1 MENKSKNSLNHQQ
14 KTTNLW
20 QEILREAMPKTE
32 TDNTNLYVF
41 GDSMTG
47 KRLLFKGMNRAIFEN
62 SQDSDDKKRENQR
75 IEEIAKFSLV
85 DYTFLNIQEFPHD
98 KDAEIIG
105 KLNVW
110 IMNFFID
117 KEKIMEIIKPNDLL
131 NSICLIVTDL
141 SRPWMVKESL
151 IKWTNLIQE
160 TFDELI
166 KKLPENLQNKIKDNV
181 IRKIKLYQD
190 PELDA
195 EGRPIMKQLTP
206 EEEKIKLKTP
216 LKEGVLKINCG
227 VPLVFVINKSD
238 VVVESQ
244 NKRKIEEDSE
254 FILSHIRLL
263 ALKYGATIIYTSGKT
278 NINLT
283 VLYDYICH
291 VLFNFELVHKPNFIE
306 KEAYFI
312 PAGYDDLTLLK
323 SNEEIKKYLEESY
336 EDRIKKENNEKQII
350 EEDIQCEDTNT
361 FFESLK
367 KKGVKGKDNKMKS
380 KDILN
385 IEQKKS
391 EIINEIKKEENL
403 KPQISKSE
411 KDKKYEDK
419 KKDIQEREQEKLK
432 IKNSLS
438 HNLEDKKENKIINKD
453 AEKKNKTRENMI
465 AKLKNMKKKEA
476 VKKK

>member
-195 EGRPIMKQLTP
+195 EGRPITKQLTP

-238 VVVESQ
+238 AVVESQ

-361 FFESLK
+361 FFE
-367 KKGVKGKDNKMKS
+367 
-380 KDILN
+380 
-385 IEQKKS
+385 
-391 EIINEIKKEENL
+391 
-403 KPQISKSE
+403 
-411 KDKKYEDK
+411 
-419 KKDIQEREQEKLK
+419 
-432 IKNSLS
+432 
-438 HNLEDKKENKIINKD
+438 
-453 AEKKNKTRENMI
+453 
-465 AKLKNMKKKEA
+465 
-476 VKKK
+476 

>member
-1 MENKSKNSLNHQQ
+1 M
-14 KTTNLW
+14 
-20 QEILREAMPKTE
+20 
-32 TDNTNLYVF
+32 
-41 GDSMTG
+41 
-47 KRLLFKGMNRAIFEN
+47 
-62 SQDSDDKKRENQR
+62 
-75 IEEIAKFSLV
+75 
-85 DYTFLNIQEFPHD
+85 NIQEFPHD

-195 EGRPIMKQLTP
+195 EGRPITKQLTP

-238 VVVESQ
+238 AVVESQ

-254 FILSHIRLL
+254 FILSHIRC
-263 ALKYGATIIYTSGKT
+263 I
-278 NINLT
+278 
-283 VLYDYICH
+283 V
-291 VLFNFELVHKPNFIE
+291 
-306 KEAYFI
+306 
-312 PAGYDDLTLLK
+312 
-323 SNEEIKKYLEESY
+323 
-336 EDRIKKENNEKQII
+336 
-350 EEDIQCEDTNT
+350 
-361 FFESLK
+361 
-367 KKGVKGKDNKMKS
+367 
-380 KDILN
+380 
-385 IEQKKS
+385 
-391 EIINEIKKEENL
+391 
-403 KPQISKSE
+403 
-411 KDKKYEDK
+411 
-419 KKDIQEREQEKLK
+419 
-432 IKNSLS
+432 
-438 HNLEDKKENKIINKD
+438 
-453 AEKKNKTRENMI
+453 
-465 AKLKNMKKKEA
+465 
-476 VKKK
+476 